1 MAYIVPSGQKAS
13 KHQATSLQEYYAAE
27 AAGVE
32 GWQFWIQDWLI
43 ACCFLFPTQVELKK
57 KQSHDIHDEIQE
69 GISAAYQNVVFA
81 SGFMRL
87 KAVLLFFAWWML

>member
-1 MAYIVPSGQKAS
+1 MPYIVPSGQEAS

-43 ACCFLFPTQVELKK
+43 VCCFLFPTQIELKK

-69 GISAAYQNVVFA
+69 GISAYQNVVFA
-81 SGFMRL
+81 SGFLRL